1 MVQDKETK
9 LAEIERDYE
18 DENAKLRQDKTD
30 SQEQV
35 NQLNYLLSK
44 VKSDLAEKDSM
55 IGRSVNGNDS
65 ELKLLKQQ
73 LESKKQENAQLV
85 SSLRDARASLKEV
98 ENDGE
103 RKRRELAERCYSL
116 ETEARRYK

>member
-1 MVQDKETK
+1 M
-9 LAEIERDYE
+9 AEIERDYE